1 MNSRPPFLAA
11 ARLSRQ
17 SGVTLFITLIALV
30 GMTLAAIAMMRSI
43 DTGNIVAG
51 NLALKQGASHE
62 ADKGLNFAFNH
73 LDSKGALLA
82 LDLKVNQAVYHYYA
96 SLQPDVQKPF
106 GIPDV
111 LETVPPV
118 AGLPTNAA
126 TGNTVN
132 FVIERMCT
140 TTGPWASATCITSPF
155 GMAESGG
162 DVRYPG
168 KKLPPPQALY
178 RVSVKVSGPKNVATY
193 TQMVMNATR

>member
-1 MNSRPPFLAA
+1 MNPRTPFLTA

-30 GMTLAAIAMMRSI
+30 AMTLAAIAMMRSI
-43 DTGNIVAG
+43 DTGNIIAG
-51 NLALKQGASHE
+51 NMALKQGASHE
-62 ADKGLNFAFNH
+62 SDRSGNFAFNY
-73 LDSKGALLA
+73 LDSNGALLP
-82 LDLKVNQAVYHYYA
+82 LDLKVNQAAYHYYA
-96 SLQPDVQKPF
+96 SLQPDVERPF

-111 LETVPPV
+111 LETVPAV

-140 TTGPWASATCITSPF
+140 TTGPWAGTTCIASPF

-162 DVRYPG
+162 DVRYIG
-168 KKLPPPQALY
+168 KKLRPPQALY
-178 RVSVKVSGPKNVATY
+178 RVSVKVSGPKSVATY
-193 TQMVMNATR
+193 TQMVMNATQ